1 MSVIAI
7 PKPLREKLGD
17 EASDALVEV
26 IKEIEKKDEL
36 VTKDFLERRLA
47 ELKTD
52 LLKWMFFF
60 WIGQIAVIV
69 AILKLM
75 FK

>member
-52 LLKWMFFF
+52 LLK
-60 WIGQIAVIV
+60 
-69 AILKLM
+69 
-75 FK
+75 

>member
-1 MSVIAI
+1 MSVIVI

-17 EASDALVEV
+17 EASDAFVEV

-52 LLKWMFFF
+52 LLKWMLLFS
-60 WIGQIAVIV
+60 IGQIAVIV

>member
-52 LLKWMFFF
+52 LLKWMFIF

>member
-1 MSVIAI
+1 MSVITI

-17 EASDALVEV
+17 EASDAFVEV
-26 IKEIEKKDEL
+26 IKEIEKKDEI

-52 LLKWMFFF
+52 LLKWMFLF

>member
-17 EASDALVEV
+17 DATDALVQIVREL
-26 IKEIEKKDEL
+26 EKKDEI

-52 LLKWMFFF
+52 LLKWMFLF
-60 WIGQIAVIV
+60 WAGQIGAMF
-69 AILKLM
+69 ALLKLM
-75 FK
+75 IK

>member
-1 MSVIAI
+1 MTVIAI

-17 EASDALVEV
+17 EASDAFVEV
-26 IKEIEKKDEL
+26 IKEVKKKDEL

-52 LLKWMFFF
+52 LLKWMSLF